1 MGLFVFGGVPLLLV
15 SYLICLHSSFHAKH
29 HLDRDYAIIR
39 IFVTGVPVGAHLNG
53 IFHVMVPK

>member
-39 IFVTGVPVGAHLNG
+39 IFVTGVPIGAHFKWKISRNG
-53 IFHVMVPK
+53 S